1 MQKPQRKRW
10 AAEAYCVPRRI
21 SGEGMPA
28 LIGRA
33 LLAVFVFSM
42 VLLISPLMRP
52 PVGRR
57 SHRRPPRIAPP
68 NVISILEDFE
78 ALA

>member
-21 SGEGMPA
+21 SGKGTPA
-28 LIGRA
+28 LMGRA

-42 VLLISPLMRP
+42 VLLISLLMRP

-57 SHRRPPRIAPP
+57 SHGRPF
-68 NVISILEDFE
+68 DQ
-78 ALA
+78 